1 MAIPPGSTKTD
12 FVSEKVSCAYD
23 GNCYTVRS
31 RIDYNKDV
39 CLVMSDCGSY
49 NDSRPCCVNCLSVLM
64 KKYRL
69 QYQSKFSD

>member
-1 MAIPPGSTKTD
+1 MAIPPGSTKID

-23 GNCYTVRS
+23 GNFCTVKS

-49 NDSRPCCVNCLSVLM
+49 NDSRTCCVNCLSVLM
-64 KKYRL
+64 EKYRL
-69 QYQSKFSD
+69 QYQSQFSD